1 MSASWHVQG
10 SSRGKQAP
18 LALRPQRAV
27 EADELPL
34 EADEL
39 FLEG

>member
-1 MSASWHVQG
+1 MSASWHMQG

-18 LALRPQRAV
+18 ALRQQRAA

-39 FLEG
+39 LLEG

>member
-10 SSRGKQAP
+10 SSRGKQVPTAQQ
-18 LALRPQRAV
+18 PQRAA

-39 FLEG
+39 LLEG